1 MGKVA
6 VSRRVACELLGE
18 VRRRDARSRDLL
30 RTSERMRRLD
40 ARERGQVTRLVL
52 GVIGAEGFLDQ
63 RIDARLRRAARLEP
77 KVRDALRLAAYEL
90 LFLSTPTAVA
100 VSQGVELVRG
110 VRPRAAGLANA
121 VLRKVASEDVPA
133 RHAALGRLQQDG
145 SDACNRDGAD
155 ILVDASWASG
165 YPQWLLERMGDARD
179 VVARSATEPAPVYV
193 ATNLALHSDDE
204 ARDLLAAAGLD
215 PRDAD
220 MPGSFCLAV
229 SAGLASSGIVENV
242 DIVVADLSA
251 QHVARRVGV
260 APGMHVLEVGQGRG
274 TKSVLLES
282 SALRAGGRARIVG
295 IDSVEFK
302 PKLAAERMMRAGLS
316 SDVTC
321 LEFDARH
328 LSSEDLP
335 EELAGLFDI
344 VFVDAPCSG
353 TGTMRRHPEIAWNLT
368 PDDLESLCNLQLQIL
383 NAAATRVGV
392 GGSLCYATC
401 SVLRDENDDVVSEF
415 LCGPHGKS
423 FALEGEPLRTY
434 PTPSGPDGHFFVRLR
449 RS

>member
-6 VSRRVACELLGE
+6 ASRRVACELLGE

-52 GVIGAEGFLDQ
+52 GVTGAEGFLDQ
-63 RIDARLRRAARLEP
+63 RIDARLRGAARLEP

-121 VLRKVASEDVPA
+121 VLRKVASEDVPV
-133 RHAALGRLQQDG
+133 RQAALGRLQQGVDG
-145 SDACNRDGAD
+145 VDA
-155 ILVDASWASG
+155 LVDAAWVSG

-179 VVARSATEPAPVYV
+179 AVALSAIEPAPVYV
-193 ATNLALHSDDE
+193 ATNLALHSDEE
-204 ARDLLAAAGLD
+204 ARDLLVTAGLD

-220 MPGSFCLAV
+220 MPGSFWLGAP
-229 SAGLASSGIVENV
+229 AGLASSGLVENADV
-242 DIVVADLSA
+242 VVADLSA
-251 QHVARRVGV
+251 QQVARHVGA
-260 APGMHVLEVGQGRG
+260 APGMRVLEVGQGRG
-274 TKSVLLES
+274 TKSLLLES
-282 SALRAGGRARIVG
+282 SALREGGRARIVG
-295 IDSVEFK
+295 VDSVEFK
-302 PKLAAERMMRAGLS
+302 PKLAAERMARAGLS

-328 LSSEDLP
+328 LSGEDLP
-335 EELAGLFDI
+335 EQLAGSFDI

-353 TGTMRRHPEIAWNLT
+353 TGTMRRHPEIAWGLA
-368 PDDLESLCNLQLQIL
+368 PDDLGSLHDLQLQIL
-383 NAAATRVGV
+383 SAAAAHVRV

-415 LCGPHGKS
+415 LAGPSGKS
-423 FALEGEPLRTY
+423 FVLEGNPLRTY
-434 PTPSGPDGHFFVRLR
+434 PSLSGPDGHFLARLR